1 MTLFMGKLITEKES
15 RNNKEDLTRRIGNRL
30 KELRKES
37 DLTLKQLAEASSLSP
52 ALLSRVENGHAMP
65 SITTLQMISITLK
78 QDISEFF
85 KDDENLRY
93 VISRQGDRR
102 STITDRG
109 YEVEY
114 LSVGM
119 ENPFMEPAIVKMNEK
134 EVEDISHGG
143 QEFAY
148 VLEGKMELT
157 LGNKKFILKKGDAA
171 YFDGDIP
178 HKGISLSKKPA
189 KTLNIHLIP
198 GRRVGTFEES
208 D

>member
-1 MTLFMGKLITEKES
+1 
-15 RNNKEDLTRRIGNRL
+15 
-30 KELRKES
+30 
-37 DLTLKQLAEASSLSP
+37 
-52 ALLSRVENGHAMP
+52 MP

-93 VISRQGDRR
+93 VVSRQGDRR

-114 LSVGM
+114 LAVGM
-119 ENPFMEPAIVKMNEK
+119 ENPFMEPAIVKMMEK
-134 EVEDISHGG
+134 DVEAISHGG
-143 QEFAY
+143 QEFAF
-148 VLEGKMELT
+148 VLEGNVELT
-157 LGNKKFILKKGDAA
+157 LGNKKFILKKGDVA

-208 D
+208 N

>member
-1 MTLFMGKLITEKES
+1 MGKSITEKES

-37 DLTLKQLAEASSLSP
+37 NLTLKQLAEASSLSP
-52 ALLSRVENGHAMP
+52 ALLSRIENGHAMP

-93 VISRQGDRR
+93 VVSRQGDRR

-114 LSVGM
+114 LAVGM
-119 ENPFMEPAIVKMNEK
+119 ENPFMEPAIVKMMEK
-134 EVEDISHGG
+134 DVEAISHGG
-143 QEFAY
+143 QEFAF
-148 VLEGKMELT
+148 VLEGNVELT
-157 LGNKKFILKKGDAA
+157 LGNKKFILKKGDVA

-208 D
+208 N